1 MRVHTIFSHT
11 CIVWLHTTAPT
22 PFLGLCELFIN
33 MKGRPCRNW
42 GWKTGILVFM
52 VPMTWCGQDS
62 YQQNRTL
69 RWIPQTE
76 TTGRIYKFIRSHC
89 FLFNRRSISIDR
101 SERVFLV
108 VFFDAETLSSK
119 IQDRPNFVAS
129 SLCYQKLLLIK
140 KKIAKDI
147 ERRYAPRI
155 WPYPNVLAYDPTPVL
170 GRVEC
175 EKSAV

>member
-76 TTGRIYKFIRSHC
+76 TTGRICKFIRSHC
-89 FLFNRRSISIDR
+89 FLFNPRSIA
-101 SERVFLV
+101 VKGFFV
-108 VFFDAETLSSK
+108 VVVFDAETLSSK

-140 KKIAKDI
+140 KIAKDI

-170 GRVEC
+170 R
-175 EKSAV
+175 